1 MTIQQIYELA
11 IKLGIENDLR
21 GEEAVLKNLE
31 RIKKRYEKMG
41 KEEKEEF
48 DKDKLASP
56 YSDTRILNETKKEIK
71 KVLTGIDMEGPE
83 LLLARDLGVDLVI
96 AHHPEG
102 KSLADLSDVMHMQAE
117 VLAGYGIPINI
128 AESLLQPRIS
138 EVSRG
143 VNAVNHNRAVDF
155 AKILNIGF
163 MNVHT
168 PCDNMVAKF
177 LFDLIK
183 KNEKK
188 MEYVEDI
195 LKLLKEIPE
204 YAAAVKI
211 EGGPTLFAGR
221 KENRCGKI
229 AVTEITGGTEGSPEI
244 YEKMAQAGI
253 GTVIGMHL
261 SEKHKEAAEKAHI
274 NALVAGHISSD
285 SIGMNLFLDELEKR
299 GIEIIPCSGLI
310 RVNRLKKK

>member
-21 GEEAVLKNLE
+21 GKEVVLKNLE

-83 LLLARDLGVDLVI
+83 LLLAQDLGVDLVI

-310 RVNRLKKK
+310 RVNRLKGK